1 MAYSIVMPRLG
12 WTMEEGVFG
21 AWLKA
26 DGERVSP
33 GDLLFTVEGD
43 KAIQE
48 GETFDSGIL
57 RIPPDAPQPGDV
69 VVVGAVLGY
78 LVQEGEEL
86 PFAGPGSQGAAAPQT
101 GGGAV
106 GTGRPGRAP

>member
-48 GETFDSGIL
+48 VETFESGIL
-57 RIPPDAPQPGDV
+57 RIPPGR
-69 VVVGAVLGY
+69 
-78 LVQEGEEL
+78 
-86 PFAGPGSQGAAAPQT
+86 AAA
-101 GGGAV
+101 GGRGGCGRRAGLPGA
-106 GTGRPGRAP
+106 GG